1 MPTRR
6 SLLAGLATLPLL
18 PRMGLSASAPHRL
31 RLAPAPIQIAPAQ
44 YGKTDL
50 WGVNGSVP
58 GPALRARRGERLRVE
73 IDNALPQ
80 ATSMH
85 WHGIRIENAMD
96 GVPGL
101 TQDPIATGEVFTYD
115 FALPDAGTYWYHSH
129 AQSVEQVERGLQG
142 PLIIAED
149 EAPDVD
155 QDLVLMLDDI
165 RLAGDASVDAQ
176 FTHPHDRSHAGRL
189 GNVMLTNGQMEA
201 SFPVT
206 QGERLRLRLIN
217 SANARIFALGLQGLT
232 GWIMAYDGMPLPTP
246 EAIPE
251 RMLLA
256 PAQRIDL
263 IVDVSA
269 SAGEDAFLI
278 QFERDGGYAQAIFP
292 VSAGTSTT
300 RGTPAPLPP
309 NPDHPIELSDADT
322 VTLRME
328 GGAMGGMQSAQWQGK
343 AQGMRALAQAG
354 QFWAFNGVVGRPD
367 KPLVRASLGQ
377 TVKIAM
383 VNDTSFPHAMHLHGM
398 HFAEVLPDGS
408 LGPLR
413 DTLLMMRGETRTVA
427 FNAHNPGKWLLHCH
441 MLSHHAAGMG
451 TWVEVVA

>member
-6 SLLAGLATLPLL
+6 SLLAGLASLPLL
-18 PRMGLSASAPHRL
+18 PRMGLAAAEHRL
-31 RLAPAPIQIAPAQ
+31 RLASAPLQIAPAQ
-44 YGKTDL
+44 YGRTDL

-58 GPALRARRGERLRVE
+58 GPALRARQGDRLRVE
-73 IDNALPQ
+73 IENALPQ
-80 ATSMH
+80 DTSMH

-96 GVPGL
+96 GVPGM
-101 TQDPIATGEVFTYD
+101 TQDPIAPGEIFTYD

-149 EAPDVD
+149 QAPEVD

-165 RLAGDASVDAQ
+165 RLASDASVDPQ
-176 FTHPHDRSHAGRL
+176 FAHPHDRSHAGRL

-201 SFPVT
+201 SFPVAE
-206 QGERLRLRLIN
+206 GERLRLRLIN
-217 SANARIFALGLQGLT
+217 SANARTFALGLQGFT
-232 GWIMAYDGMPLPTP
+232 GWIMAYDGMPLEAP
-246 EAIPE
+246 EAIPD

-263 IVDVSA
+263 IVDVTA
-269 SAGEDAFLI
+269 NAGEDAFLI
-278 QFERDGGYAQAIFP
+278 QFERDGGYAQATFP
-292 VSAGTSTT
+292 VAAGTRTVRT
-300 RGTPAPLPP
+300 TPAPLPP
-309 NPDHPIELSDADT
+309 NPDHPIDLTNARKT
-322 VTLRME
+322 TLRME
-328 GGAMGGMQSAQWQGK
+328 GGAMGGMQSASWQDEERD
-343 AQGMRALAQAG
+343 MRALAQAG

-367 KPLVRASLGQ
+367 APLVRASLGESVQ
-377 TVKIAM
+377 ITM
-383 VNDTSFPHAMHLHGM
+383 TNDTAFPHAMHLHGM
-398 HFAEVLPDGS
+398 HFAEVLPEGR

-413 DTLLMMRGETRTVA
+413 DTLLMMRGETRTIA

-451 TWVEVVA
+451 TWIEVVA

>member
-18 PRMGLSASAPHRL
+18 PRMGLAAASAHQL
-31 RLAPAPIQIAPAQ
+31 RLAPAPMQIAPAQ

-58 GPALRARRGERLRVE
+58 GPALRARQGDRLRVE

-101 TQDPIATGEVFTYD
+101 TQALIASGAQFTYD

-129 AQSVEQVERGLQG
+129 AQSIEQVERGLQG
-142 PLIIAED
+142 PLIVEEAD
-149 EAPDVD
+149 APDVD

-165 RLAGDASVDAQ
+165 RLTSDAMVDAE
-176 FTHPHDRSHAGRL
+176 FAHPHDLSHGGRL

-201 SFPVT
+201 RFPVA

-232 GWIMAYDGMPLPTP
+232 GWIVAYDGMPLPTP
-246 EAIPE
+246 QDIPE

-256 PAQRIDL
+256 PAQRVDL
-263 IVDVSA
+263 IVDVTA
-269 SAGEDAFLI
+269 NAGEDAFLI
-278 QFERDGGYAQAIFP
+278 QYERDGGYAQALFP
-292 VSAGTSTT
+292 VAAGTATT
-300 RGTPAPLPP
+300 RDAPAALPP
-309 NPDHPIELSDADT
+309 NPDHPITLSGAQT
-322 VTLRME
+322 ATLRME
-328 GGAMGGMQSAQWQGK
+328 GGAMGGMRAAQWQG
-343 AQGMRALAQAG
+343 QPQDMRSLAQAG
-354 QFWAFNGVVGRPD
+354 QFWAFNGVVGRTD
-367 KPLVRASLGQ
+367 TPLVRASLGE
-377 TVKIAM
+377 TVKIEM
-383 VNDTSFPHAMHLHGM
+383 INDTAFPHAMHLHGM
-398 HFAEVLPDGS
+398 HFAEVLPDGG

-413 DTLLMMRGETRTVA
+413 DTLLMMRGESRTIA
-427 FNAHNPGKWLLHCH
+427 FNAHNPGKWLFHCH

-451 TWVEVVA
+451 TWVEVTA

>member
-6 SLLAGLATLPLL
+6 SLLAGLASLPLL
-18 PRMGLSASAPHRL
+18 PRMSLASAPAHRL
-31 RLAPAPIQIAPAQ
+31 RLAPTLLQVAPAQ

-58 GPALRARRGERLRVE
+58 GPALRARRGERMRVE

-101 TQDPIATGEVFTYD
+101 TQDPIAPGGTFTYD

-165 RLAGDASVDAQ
+165 RLASDASVDPQ
-176 FTHPHDRSHAGRL
+176 FAHPHDRSHAGRL

-201 SFPVT
+201 SFPVA

-232 GWIMAYDGMPLPTP
+232 GRIMAYDGMPLTTP
-246 EAIPE
+246 EAIPD

-263 IVDVSA
+263 IVDVTA
-269 SAGEDAFLI
+269 NAGEDAFLI

-292 VSAGTSTT
+292 ISAGTSAT
-300 RGTPAPLPP
+300 RGTSAPLPP
-309 NPDHPIELSDADT
+309 NPDHPIDLESARAAS
-322 VTLRME
+322 LRME
-328 GGAMGGMQSAQWQGK
+328 GGAMGGMQSANWQGK
-343 AQGMRALAQAG
+343 EQDMRSLAQAG

-367 KPLVRASLGQ
+367 TPLVRAALGESVQ
-377 TVKIAM
+377 ITMA
-383 VNDTSFPHAMHLHGM
+383 NDTAFPHAMHLHGM
-398 HFAEVLPDGS
+398 HFAEVLPDGG

-413 DTLLMMRGETRTVA
+413 DTLLMMRGETRTIA

-451 TWVEVVA
+451 TWIEVTA